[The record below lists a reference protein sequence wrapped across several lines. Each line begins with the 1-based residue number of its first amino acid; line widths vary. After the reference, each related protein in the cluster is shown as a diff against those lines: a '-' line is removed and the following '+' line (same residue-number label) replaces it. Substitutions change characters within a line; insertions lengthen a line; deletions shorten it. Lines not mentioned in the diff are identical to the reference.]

1 MAFCSYCGQT
11 LTPGARFCAACGSPV
26 TAEALAPA
34 VETAPVAAAPVV
46 NYSSVPEY
54 SIVLYSI
61 GTCARSYA
69 DDLLEDIL
77 GYTKSEAKQ
86 ILAAVPTQIAQAL
99 TMEQAQYIA
108 QALTEYGMQVV
119 VLKGQ
124 TEIDLSGYATRSVFN
139 SDGSF
144 ISAALTALATLGLAN
159 RLTRFQR
166 VSKPSLL
173 ERIFAPLYRWTQ
185 PRHVTRAPR
194 RTVIT
199 RAPEPAPRRASMTRK
214 LEQPRRTGD
223 VIRDVSIDRSNRGG
237 IRTLGPKNGRST
249 GGAPTTG
256 TRSPSGGHGGSRG
269 PGGRR

>member
-1 MAFCSYCGQT
+1 MAFCSYCGQE
-11 LTPGARFCAACGSPV
+11 LAPGARFCSACGSPCAGESV
-26 TAEALAPA
+26 VPAP
-34 VETAPVAAAPVV
+34 ETAPVVSTPVGAV
-46 NYSSVPEY
+46 NTVPIVNNPGPAEY
-54 SIVLYSI
+54 SVVLCSI

-86 ILAAVPTQIAQAL
+86 ILSTLPTQIAQLL
-99 TMEQAQYIA
+99 TLEQAQYIA

-124 TEIDLSGYATRSVFN
+124 SEIDLSGYAAKSVFN

-144 ISAALTALATLGLAN
+144 ITAALTALAGIGLAN

-166 VSKPSLL
+166 WSRPSLL
-173 ERIFAPLYRWTQ
+173 ERIFAPRYRWTP

-194 RTVIT
+194 REVIVHT
-199 RAPEPAPRRASMTRK
+199 PSPSPHRAFTPQR

-223 VIRDVSIDRSNRGG
+223 VIRGVSKARDNRSG
-237 IRTLGPKNGRST
+237 IRS
-249 GGAPTTG
+249 
-256 TRSPSGGHGGSRG
+256 SGGHGGGGRSGGG
-269 PGGRR
+269 PGGRH